1 MDELDALDK
10 YIAEN
15 PSRAFFGA
23 PASDAEIKGLEE
35 HIGTTLPASLV
46 EFLER
51 HNGGFISSETSS
63 DDSDWDLES
72 EQWNSIR
79 LMSVDAIRENFTQL
93 KTQLEEID
101 LGGEKKYIPCIVGS
115 NQELLVFDQ
124 PESPSTEPRILD
136 AFHEC
141 PPDEWEPAFKS
152 FAAFLRKYIENE
164 GDADTVA
171 SG

>member
-1 MDELDALDK
+1 MDELGALDK

-46 EFLER
+46 EFLNR

-72 EQWNSIR
+72 ESSMRSTSAR
-79 LMSVDAIRENFTQL
+79 LTNGSQL
-93 KTQLEEID
+93 SRALQH
-101 LGGEKKYIPCIVGS
+101 S
-115 NQELLVFDQ
+115 
-124 PESPSTEPRILD
+124 
-136 AFHEC
+136 
-141 PPDEWEPAFKS
+141 
-152 FAAFLRKYIENE
+152 
-164 GDADTVA
+164 
-171 SG
+171 